1 MRNTLSLHLPVLNL
15 KPILKETHMQNADIT
30 VDLDI
35 DFDFE
40 ILETT
45 EATAMEEMGASS
57 TICAG
62 STCSKQAALMARGC

>member
-1 MRNTLSLHLPVLNL
+1 
-15 KPILKETHMQNADIT
+15 MQNVDTT
-30 VDLDI
+30 VELDI

-57 TICAG
+57 TVCAG
-62 STCSKQAALMARGC
+62 STCSKQAAMLARGC

>member
-1 MRNTLSLHLPVLNL
+1 
-15 KPILKETHMQNADIT
+15 MQN
-30 VDLDI
+30 VDTTMDQDI

-62 STCSKQAALMARGC
+62 STCSKQALLMARGC

>member
-1 MRNTLSLHLPVLNL
+1 
-15 KPILKETHMQNADIT
+15 MQNVDTT

-40 ILETT
+40 ILETN

-57 TICAG
+57 TVCAG
-62 STCSKQAALMARGC
+62 STCSKQSLLARGC

>member
-1 MRNTLSLHLPVLNL
+1 MENL
-15 KPILKETHMQNADIT
+15 EIAQ
-30 VDLDI
+30 

-57 TICAG
+57 TIAAG
-62 STCSKQAALMARGC
+62 STCSKPAAV